1 MKNTLFIDALDN
13 SRCDLLSNVDDG
25 TNRIILEIKADVLQN
40 PVLTLGGR
48 DISIN
53 ANDFVYEIPKNMLI
67 QGSSLVFSINDD
79 RHTGEPFT
87 VEIPD
92 KVSGN
97 WILRQISGFQYEIS
111 ADRTVPISAVSVR
124 VGETTTGAPGTNA
137 NVTNGGTDENVV
149 LNFTIPCGEQGP
161 KGETG
166 SQGLKGDTGPQGPIG
181 PQGSKG
187 DAGPQGPKG
196 DIGPQGPQGLKGD
209 KGDPGP
215 QGEKGNTGDAGPM
228 GPQGPEGPAGPRG
241 PEGPKGEPGSPGIT
255 MDEVNAAIRAAVLDS
270 WEGMY

>member
-48 DISIN
+48 DIPIN

-124 VGETTTGAPGTNA
+124 VGETTTGSPGTNA

-149 LNFTIPCGEQGP
+149 LNFTIPRGEQGP

-166 SQGLKGDTGPQGPIG
+166 PEGP
-181 PQGSKG
+181 KG
-187 DAGPQGPKG
+187 DAGPQGIQGPKG
-196 DIGPQGPQGLKGD
+196 DKGERGPQGEKGSAGDAGPTGPQGPQG
-209 KGDPGP
+209 P
-215 QGEKGNTGDAGPM
+215 A
-228 GPQGPEGPAGPRG
+228 GPQGPEGP
-241 PEGPKGEPGSPGIT
+241 KGESGSPGIT

>member
-48 DISIN
+48 DIPIN
-53 ANDFVYEIPKNMLI
+53 DSDFVYEIPKNMFV
-67 QGSSLVFSINDD
+67 QGDSLVFSINDD
-79 RHTGEPFT
+79 RHAGEPFT
-87 VEIPD
+87 VAIPD

>member
-1 MKNTLFIDALDN
+1 MKNTLFIDALDS

-48 DISIN
+48 DIAVN
-53 ANDFVYEIPKNMLI
+53 ASNFVYEISKNMLV
-67 QGSSLVFSINDD
+67 QGGSLVFSINDD
-79 RHTGEPFT
+79 RHAGEPFT

-111 ADRTVPISAVSVR
+111 EDRTVPISAVSVR
-124 VGETTTGAPGTNA
+124 VGATVTGAPGTDA

-149 LNFTIPCGEQGP
+149 LNFTIPRGER
-161 KGETG
+161 
-166 SQGLKGDTGPQGPIG
+166 
-181 PQGSKG
+181 
-187 DAGPQGPKG
+187 
-196 DIGPQGPQGLKGD
+196 
-209 KGDPGP
+209 GP
-215 QGEKGNTGDAGPM
+215 QGEKGSTGDAGPM
-228 GPQGPEGPAGPRG
+228 GPQGPEGPAGPQG
-241 PEGPKGEPGSPGIT
+241 PEGPKGESGSPGVT